1 MANLGLLPESAG
13 YIAALSVLAAVAT
26 LAVGLRFWVTSV
38 IRAGLHPDD
47 WLSLVAIIVGHGLS
61 ATIFLAFVSYGLG
74 HSTAEIAQADS
85 SVIVGLQKISF
96 TASLLYATASFAV
109 KLAVIGFYFRIFP
122 TRATRWG
129 CYVLAAIC
137 AIWFLIAVIVSFGAC
152 RHLGSGWDPTING
165 HCIDAKNYPIAL
177 AALNVIVDFATVAL
191 PIYEVLKLRLAK
203 RKKYTVAGIFVI
215 GGIASAASLA
225 RFIGLLFTINP
236 SPAIDLSRKWF
247 IKFHGT
253 LSLTYQRVAKPS
265 SKELSSLL
273 SALGIIEVYVGLLGA
288 CVPTLGPIYDKF
300 RRGQST
306 SRSGGNSKTCERQSK
321 TYMKTL
327 GRTTSRSRLR
337 DEDDVQDSSER
348 LEGASISSTTAET
361 TSHWTDMGRIVGAN
375 PVDDIPM
382 RTIHIQRG
390 RNGF

>member
-38 IRAGLHPDD
+38 IRADD
-47 WLSLVAIIVGHGLS
+47 WLSLITIITCHGLS
-61 ATIFLAFVSYGLG
+61 ATLFLAFVSYGLG
-74 HSTAEIAQADS
+74 HSTAELAQADS

-137 AIWFLIAVIVSFGAC
+137 AVWFLVAVIVSFAAC

-165 HCIDAKNYPIAL
+165 YCIDATNYPIAL
-177 AALNVIVDFATVAL
+177 GALNVFVDFATVAL

-215 GGIASAASLA
+215 GGIATAASLA
-225 RFIGLLFTINP
+225 RFIGLLFTLNP
-236 SPAIDLSRKWF
+236 SPAIDL
-247 IKFHGT
+247 T
-253 LSLTYQRVAKPS
+253 Q
-265 SKELSSLL
+265 LSSLL
-273 SALGIIEVYVGLLGA
+273 SVLGIIEVYVGLIGA
-288 CVPTLGPIYDKF
+288 CVPTLGPIYNKF
-300 RRGQST
+300 RRRQST
-306 SRSGGNSKTCERQSK
+306 SRSGGNSKSSERQSK

-327 GRTTSRSRLR
+327 GRITSRSRLR
-337 DEDDVQDSSER
+337 NEDDAQGSSER

-361 TSHWTDMGRIVGAN
+361 ISHWTDMGRIVGAN
-375 PVDDIPM
+375 TAEDIPM

-390 RNGF
+390 NNVF

>member
-26 LAVGLRFWVTSV
+26 LAVSLRFWVTSV

-47 WLSLVAIIVGHGLS
+47 WLSLVTIIAGHGLS
-61 ATIFLAFVSYGLG
+61 ATLFLAFVSYGLG
-74 HSTAEIAQADS
+74 HSTAELAQADS
-85 SVIVGLQKISF
+85 SVIIGLQKISF
-96 TASLLYATASFAV
+96 TASLLYATGSLAV

-122 TRATRWG
+122 TCATRWG
-129 CYVLAAIC
+129 CYVLSAIC
-137 AIWFLIAVIVSFGAC
+137 AVWFLVAVIVSFAAC

-165 HCIDAKNYPIAL
+165 YCIDATNYPIAL
-177 AALNVIVDFATVAL
+177 GGLNVIVDFATVAL

-215 GGIASAASLA
+215 GGIATAASLA
-225 RFIGLLFTINP
+225 RFIGLLFTLNP
-236 SPAIDLSRKWF
+236 SPTIDLTRKCF
-247 IKFHGT
+247 IKLYST
-253 LSLTYQRVAKPS
+253 LNLTYHRVAKPS

-273 SALGIIEVYVGLLGA
+273 SVLGIIEVYVGLIGA

-300 RRGQST
+300 RRGQSI
-306 SRSGGNSKTCERQSK
+306 SRTGGNSKSSERQSK

-327 GRTTSRSRLR
+327 GRTTSRSCLR
-337 DEDDVQDSSER
+337 NEDDVEGSSER
-348 LEGASISSTTAET
+348 LEGASISSATVET
-361 TSHWTDMGRIVGAN
+361 MSHWTDMSRIAGAN
-375 PVDDIPM
+375 PAEDIPM

-390 RNGF
+390 KNVF